1 MVDDSQHPPSD
12 GFTSIGSS
20 QPGVADT
27 AAQIV
32 EAQIEPWRAATIAHL
47 TAMMTPI
54 NDQLVAAQARIA
66 ELDDELS
73 LIAGKWFLAN

>member
-1 MVDDSQHPPSD
+1 MVDDSQEFPSD

-66 ELDDELS
+66 ELDYKLS
-73 LIAGKWFLAN
+73 LMAGKWFLSN